1 MYKDVLRTMEGIEIY
16 PSISLILFFVFF
28 ILLVGYMIKTGK
40 SRWEHAANL
49 PLENDETA
57 NLKFE
62 ES

>member
-1 MYKDVLRTMEGIEIY
+1 MYKDVLRSMEGIEIY

-28 ILLVGYMIKTGK
+28 ILLVGYLVKSGK
-40 SRWEHAANL
+40 KRWEHAANL
-49 PLENDETA
+49 PLENDETT

>member
-1 MYKDVLRTMEGIEIY
+1 MYKDVLRGMEGIEIY

-28 ILLVGYMIKTGK
+28 ILLIGYLVRTGK
-40 SRWEHAANL
+40 HRWDHAAHL

>member
-1 MYKDVLRTMEGIEIY
+1 MYKDVLRSAEGIEIY

-28 ILLVGYMIKTGK
+28 ILMIVYLVRTGK
-40 SRWEHAANL
+40 GRWEHAANL
-49 PLENDETA
+49 PLESDKTT